1 LTLSAPGSDEDDQS
15 NDSEH
20 DLPRADSANCR
31 DTNGDG
37 DDGSDK
43 KTGADRPHAG
53 GTPPFCSEDLNGNLA
68 AQARIPRAVDLAHA
82 AGAERAQDLGATE
95 SRAL

>member
-1 LTLSAPGSDEDDQS
+1 MTNPITPSTTFHVLIPPIVGTPMATAMMVATRKPAPIV
-15 NDSEH
+15 
-20 DLPRADSANCR
+20 RTR
-31 DTNGDG
+31 
-37 DDGSDK
+37 
-43 KTGADRPHAG
+43 

-95 SRAL
+95 SRALCECQSKEL